1 MTTISLR
8 IACLALAV
16 AGLGDQQA
24 GAAQTA
30 AQQPP
35 KPGNAENGKR
45 LFTAYGC
52 YQCHGYQG
60 QGGGAGARLAPKPL
74 PLAAMIAY
82 VRKPTGV
89 MPPVTAK
96 VVSDAEIADI
106 RAYLETVPAPPDVKS
121 VKLLNQ

>member
-1 MTTISLR
+1 MRTIAWL
-8 IACLALAV
+8 AFALATG
-16 AGLGDQQA
+16 AWAQQA
-24 GAAQTA
+24 NPQV
-30 AQQPP
+30 P
-35 KPGNAENGKR
+35 KAGNAENGKR
-45 LFTAYGC
+45 IFTAYGC

-60 QGGGAGARLAPKPL
+60 QGGGAGARLAPRPL

-96 VVSDAEIADI
+96 VVSDTEIADI